1 MFRRLP
7 TFLIFRRWFAVTL
20 PPTELLPYDPHPR
33 VNEGLKA
40 LYTSPIPPNVDGE
53 FQMLKN
59 HAAIISMLVK
69 GNIKIVG
76 KNLKFDEK
84 FAHRFEKLS
93 EQEYYL
99 PIETGT
105 IELKD
110 NRINILAS

>member
-1 MFRRLP
+1 MLLEIVSPEATLFKGQVD
-7 TFLIFRRWFAVTL
+7 AVSV
-20 PPTELLPYDPHPR
+20 P
-33 VNEGLKA
+33 G
-40 LYTSPIPPNVDGE
+40 VDGE
-53 FQMLKN
+53 FQMLNN

-84 FAHRFEKLS
+84 FVHRFEKLS
-93 EQEYYL
+93 DQEYYL

>member
-1 MFRRLP
+1 MLLEIVSPEATLFKGQVE
-7 TFLIFRRWFAVTL
+7 AVSV
-20 PPTELLPYDPHPR
+20 P
-33 VNEGLKA
+33 G
-40 LYTSPIPPNVDGE
+40 VDGE
-53 FQMLKN
+53 FQMLNN

-93 EQEYYL
+93 DQEYYL